1 MKKLNAVL
9 SVFAISAL
17 IPQTIDAKE
26 LSNKKKIKVVQEQKD
41 IKQKE
46 KKAAADVKNK
56 KLSEV
61 ETFENFVSNKIKEMK
76 GQEVF
81 KADHKT
87 LFRDDIV
94 NILSIAFNTQDSI
107 KNSRD
112 AMKTAMRKIDE
123 SKTNN
128 ELRANYIMAYN
139 ALQSFLENLSEPE
152 VYKKYVEM
160 IDTTD
165 EVFNIADAF
174 TWMASSMEKLIKYGY
189 SDITMQH
196 IVNRKFIFR
205 HIYLLSKIEIFSNLY
220 YEQRQF
226 LLKMFEWCE
235 QIMHVSLIGNGPGF
249 EDGIDWWVND
259 TAIFFEKARIF
270 DLEMNK
276 IFDNINNS
284 FKISKLKNKEDV
296 QNSITFLND
305 VIKNAYLNKIDV
317 RETQISPT
325 RTMIFE
331 ICQKAQIGKKILEY
345 MKKELEAKE
354 KITYPEKAY

>member
-1 MKKLNAVL
+1 MKKSNAIL
-9 SVFAISAL
+9 SVFAITAFVSQA
-17 IPQTIDAKE
+17 IEAKE
-26 LSNKKKIKVVQEQKD
+26 LSNKKNINVAQTGKS
-41 IKQKE
+41 
-46 KKAAADVKNK
+46 AASNENDK
-56 KLSEV
+56 KLAGIEI
-61 ETFENFVSNKIKEMK
+61 FEKFAPNKIKTMK
-76 GQEVF
+76 GKEVF

-87 LFRDDIV
+87 IFRDDIV
-94 NILSIAFNTQDSI
+94 RILSIAFNTQDSI

-112 AMKTAMRKIDE
+112 AMKNAMKKIDE
-123 SKTNN
+123 SKKNK
-128 ELRANYIMAYN
+128 ELRANYIMSYN
-139 ALQSFLENLSEPE
+139 ALQSFFENLSEPD

-165 EVFNIADAF
+165 EIFNIADAF

-189 SDITMQH
+189 SDVTMQH

-270 DLEMNK
+270 DREMNK

-284 FKISKLKNKEDV
+284 FKISKLKNKDDV
-296 QNSITFLND
+296 KTSIAFLDN

-317 RETQISPT
+317 SDTQIAPT

-345 MKKELEAKE
+345 AKKELEAKE
-354 KITYPEKAY
+354 K